1 MHLLDRELGHGL
13 LSYIR
18 IVSTTTS
25 HSMRPPPA
33 RGWLDLARG
42 RPDSPTSMDSCCIS
56 SVYFFCSSSV
66 SPRRRGRSVAGPG
79 WRARAHH
86 VGTLDLGIELL
97 LPGAGRGC
105 ACVDHGGCLFGSVCG
120 GMGFPG
126 DRGAFSVTK
135 IDCNQEGKKAEG
147 VGMDEADVVEVA
159 ELGGLVCKG
168 ETDGFR
174 LMFGWEWR
182 AFRTWA

>member
-18 IVSTTTS
+18 IVSTMTS

-42 RPDSPTSMDSCCIS
+42 PPTHQLRWTLAASPPSI
-56 SVYFFCSSSV
+56 FFCHPV
-66 SPRRRGRSVAGPG
+66 SAPEDAVGRLPGLAG

-105 ACVDHGGCLFGSVCG
+105 TCVDHGGCLFGSVCG
-120 GMGFPG
+120 GMDFPG
-126 DRGAFSVTK
+126 DRGSVH
-135 IDCNQEGKKAEG
+135 
-147 VGMDEADVVEVA
+147 
-159 ELGGLVCKG
+159 
-168 ETDGFR
+168 
-174 LMFGWEWR
+174 
-182 AFRTWA
+182 